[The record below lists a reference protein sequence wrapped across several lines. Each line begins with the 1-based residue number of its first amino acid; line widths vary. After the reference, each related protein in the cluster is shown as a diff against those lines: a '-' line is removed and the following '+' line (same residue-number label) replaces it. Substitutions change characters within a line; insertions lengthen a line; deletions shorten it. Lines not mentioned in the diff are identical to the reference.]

1 MRDTTPQNWRLQLAL
16 KFTAV
21 ICGCILLL
29 ASAHSESASLDF
41 AVLIKFIAEQL
52 QTSAQLKWFF
62 GIIFLS
68 AGIFIIPG
76 KVVPQR
82 SFRGAKELSNDYY
95 VLYLVDKYHVEK
107 NLALDQII
115 AQDKIFP
122 SIDDALLFIHQLE
135 CPQEINL
142 PLAVKSPIEPSFVPQ
157 EQTKPEADTQ
167 SLSELETLKNPFS
180 TIQVPDADAH
190 QETGDEARRIRI
202 IIVLGIFLFVTLL
215 CGLIYA
221 ISNSVQPVTPSAVP
235 VVPASNPTMVL
246 PATQNSDQVVSGSIT
261 SQESLGAA
269 ETKDSSKSAVVMPIN
284 ERWIGTWI
292 QEGGGK
298 QKLLVTAN
306 LLKFADEQF
315 TWTGVRPKG
324 VLQCCLA
331 FYEGATSKADLVA
344 RISGAQD
351 PITLKPEAQKTL
363 GLINSLS
370 EGNFK
375 RIVFADPNL
384 KKYFF
389 INDQNFVYRISR
401 DLGDKVDVVV
411 EQYKRQE

>member
-1 MRDTTPQNWRLQLAL
+1 MQDTAPQNWRLQLAL
-16 KFTAV
+16 KFTAM

-52 QTSAQLKWFF
+52 QTSTQLKWFF

-68 AGIFIIPG
+68 AGIFFIPG
-76 KVVPQR
+76 KVAPQR
-82 SFRGAKELSNDYY
+82 SFRGAKELSNDSY

-115 AQDKIFP
+115 AHDKIFP

-135 CPQEINL
+135 CPQEISL
-142 PLAVKSPIEPSFVPQ
+142 PLPVKSPIEPSFTPQ
-157 EQTKPEADTQ
+157 EQTKTEADTQ
-167 SLSELETLKNPFS
+167 SSSPSETLKHPFS
-180 TIQVPDADAH
+180 TIQVPNPDTH
-190 QETGDEARRIRI
+190 QETGDESRQIRV
-202 IIVLGIFLFVTLL
+202 IIVLGIFLFVTILG
-215 CGLIYA
+215 GLIYA
-221 ISNSVQPVTPSAVP
+221 ISHSVQPVSPAAVP
-235 VVPASNPTMVL
+235 VVSPSSPTMAL
-246 PATQNSDQVVSGSIT
+246 PATQNSDQVVSGPIT
-261 SQESLGAA
+261 SQESLSAA
-269 ETKDSSKSAVVMPIN
+269 EAKDSSKSPAVMPIN
-284 ERWIGTWI
+284 ERWIGMWI

-324 VLQCCLA
+324 IVQCCLA
-331 FYEGATSKADLVA
+331 FYEGATSKADLIA

-363 GLINSLS
+363 ALINNLS

-375 RIVFADPNL
+375 RIVFADPAL

>member
-1 MRDTTPQNWRLQLAL
+1 MQDTAPQNWRLQLAL
-16 KFTAV
+16 KFTAI
-21 ICGCILLL
+21 ICGSILLL

-41 AVLIKFIAEQL
+41 AVLIKFVAEQL

-68 AGIFIIPG
+68 AGIFFIPEKIG
-76 KVVPQR
+76 PQKY
-82 SFRGAKELSNDYY
+82 FRGAKQFSNDSY
-95 VLYLVDKYHVEK
+95 VLYLVDTYHVEK

-115 AQDKIFP
+115 AHDKIFS

-142 PLAVKSPIEPSFVPQ
+142 PLPVKSPIEPSFTPQ
-157 EQTKPEADTQ
+157 EQTNPKADTQ
-167 SLSELETLKNPFS
+167 APSELGALNNPFS
-180 TIQVPDADAH
+180 TIQVSDPDKH
-190 QETGDEARRIRI
+190 QEAGDEAKRNRVIL
-202 IIVLGIFLFVTLL
+202 VLGIFLFVTLL
-215 CGLIYA
+215 GGLIYA
-221 ISNSVQPVTPSAVP
+221 ISHSVQPVTPSAAP
-235 VVPASNPTMVL
+235 VVSASNPTMAL
-246 PATQNSDQVVSGSIT
+246 PATQNSDQVVSGPIT
-261 SQESLGAA
+261 SRESSSTA
-269 ETKDSSKSAVVMPIN
+269 ETKDSSKSAAVMPIN
-284 ERWIGTWI
+284 ERWIGMWI
-292 QEGGGK
+292 QDGGGK

-306 LLKFADEQF
+306 ILKFADEQF

-331 FYEGATSKADLVA
+331 FYEGATSKADLIA

-351 PITLKPEAQKTL
+351 PITLKPEAQKNL
-363 GLINSLS
+363 GLINNLS

-375 RIVFADPNL
+375 RIVFADPAL

>member
-1 MRDTTPQNWRLQLAL
+1 M
-16 KFTAV
+16 
-21 ICGCILLL
+21 ICGCVLLL
-29 ASAHSESASLDF
+29 ASVHSESSPLDF
-41 AVLIKFIAEQL
+41 AALIKFIAEQL
-52 QTSAQLKWFF
+52 QTSAQLQWFF

-68 AGIFIIPG
+68 AGIFFIPG
-76 KVVPQR
+76 KVVSRR
-82 SFRGAKELSNDYY
+82 SFRGAKELSNDSY

-107 NLALDQII
+107 SLALDQII

-142 PLAVKSPIEPSFVPQ
+142 PLPVKSSIEPSFAPR
-157 EQTKPEADTQ
+157 EHTKSEVDTQ
-167 SLSELETLKNPFS
+167 PLSELEALKNPFS
-180 TIQVPDADAH
+180 TTQVPDPDTHQDAR
-190 QETGDEARRIRI
+190 DEARRNRI
-202 IIVLGIFLFVTLL
+202 ITVLGIFLFITLL
-215 CGLIYA
+215 GGLIYA
-221 ISNSVQPVTPSAVP
+221 ISHSVQPVTPSAVP
-235 VVPASNPTMVL
+235 VVPASNPTMAL

-261 SQESLGAA
+261 SQQPLSAA
-269 ETKDSSKSAVVMPIN
+269 ETKDSSKPAVVMPIN
-284 ERWIGTWI
+284 ERWIGMWN

-306 LLKFADEQF
+306 LLKFADEEF

-375 RIVFADPNL
+375 RIVFADPSL

>member
-1 MRDTTPQNWRLQLAL
+1 MRDTTPQHWRLQLAL
-16 KFTAV
+16 KFTAM

-29 ASAHSESASLDF
+29 ASAHSESASFDF
-41 AVLIKFIAEQL
+41 AVLIKFVVEQL

-68 AGIFIIPG
+68 AGIFFIPG
-76 KVVPQR
+76 KVAPQR
-82 SFRGAKELSNDYY
+82 SFRGAKQLSNDSYI
-95 VLYLVDKYHVEK
+95 LYLVDKYHVEK

-115 AQDKIFP
+115 AHDKIFP

-142 PLAVKSPIEPSFVPQ
+142 PLPVKLPIEPSFTPQ
-157 EQTKPEADTQ
+157 ERTNPEADTQ
-167 SLSELETLKNPFS
+167 APSELEALNNPFS
-180 TIQVPDADAH
+180 TIQVSDPEKH
-190 QETGDEARRIRI
+190 QEAEDEARRIRI

-215 CGLIYA
+215 GGLIYA
-221 ISNSVQPVTPSAVP
+221 ISHSVQPVTPSGAP
-235 VVPASNPTMVL
+235 VVSASNPTMAL
-246 PATQNSDQVVSGSIT
+246 PGTQNSDQVVSGPIT
-261 SQESLGAA
+261 SQESSSTA
-269 ETKDSSKSAVVMPIN
+269 ETKDSSKSAAVMPIN
-284 ERWIGTWI
+284 ERWIGMWI
-292 QEGGGK
+292 QDGGGK

-306 LLKFADEQF
+306 ILKFADEQF

-331 FYEGATSKADLVA
+331 FYEGATSKADLIA

-351 PITLKPEAQKTL
+351 PVTLKPEAQKNL
-363 GLINSLS
+363 GLINNLS

-375 RIVFADPNL
+375 RIVFADPAL

>member
-1 MRDTTPQNWRLQLAL
+1 MRDTAPQNWRLQLAL
-16 KFTAV
+16 KFTAI

-29 ASAHSESASLDF
+29 ASAHLESTSFDF
-41 AVLIKFIAEQL
+41 AVLNKFIAEQF

-68 AGIFIIPG
+68 AGFFFIPG
-76 KVVPQR
+76 KVVPHR
-82 SFRGAKELSNDYY
+82 SFRGAKQLSNDSY

-115 AQDKIFP
+115 AHDKIFP

-135 CPQEINL
+135 CHQEINL
-142 PLAVKSPIEPSFVPQ
+142 PLPVKSLIEPSFTPQ

-167 SLSELETLKNPFS
+167 SLSELGALKNPFS
-180 TIQVPDADAH
+180 TIQGPDANAH
-190 QETGDEARRIRI
+190 QETGDETKRIRV

-215 CGLIYA
+215 GGLIYA
-221 ISNSVQPVTPSAVP
+221 ISHSVQPASPSGVP
-235 VVPASNPTMVL
+235 VVSASNPTTAL
-246 PATQNSDQVVSGSIT
+246 SATQNSDQVVSGQIA

-269 ETKDSSKSAVVMPIN
+269 ETKDSSKSPAPIPIN
-284 ERWIGTWI
+284 ERWLGMWS

-306 LLKFADEQF
+306 LLKFADEEF

-351 PITLKPEAQKTL
+351 PITLKPEAQKAL

-375 RIVFADPNL
+375 RIVFADPVL
-384 KKYFF
+384 KKHFF

-401 DLGDKVDVVV
+401 DLDDKVDVVV

>member
-1 MRDTTPQNWRLQLAL
+1 MQDTAPQNWRLQLAL
-16 KFTAV
+16 KFTAM

-41 AVLIKFIAEQL
+41 AVLIKFITEQL
-52 QTSAQLKWFF
+52 QTSTQLKWFF

-68 AGIFIIPG
+68 AGIFFIPG
-76 KVVPQR
+76 KVAPQR
-82 SFRGAKELSNDYY
+82 SFRGAKELSNDSY

-115 AQDKIFP
+115 AHDKIFP

-135 CPQEINL
+135 CPQEISL
-142 PLAVKSPIEPSFVPQ
+142 PLPVKSPIEPSFTPQ
-157 EQTKPEADTQ
+157 EQTKTEADTQ
-167 SLSELETLKNPFS
+167 SSSPSETLKHPFS
-180 TIQVPDADAH
+180 TIQVPDPDAH
-190 QETGDEARRIRI
+190 QEIGDESRQIRV
-202 IIVLGIFLFVTLL
+202 IIVLSIFLFVTVLG
-215 CGLIYA
+215 GLIYA
-221 ISNSVQPVTPSAVP
+221 ISHSVQPVSPAAVP
-235 VVPASNPTMVL
+235 VVSPSSPTMAL
-246 PATQNSDQVVSGSIT
+246 PATQNSDQVVSGPIT
-261 SQESLGAA
+261 SQESLSAA
-269 ETKDSSKSAVVMPIN
+269 EAKDSSKSPAVMPIN
-284 ERWIGTWI
+284 ERWIGMWI
-292 QEGGGK
+292 QDSGGK

-324 VLQCCLA
+324 IVQCCLA
-331 FYEGATSKADLVA
+331 FYEGATSKADLIA

-363 GLINSLS
+363 ALINNLS

-375 RIVFADPNL
+375 RIVFADPAL

>member
-1 MRDTTPQNWRLQLAL
+1 MRDTVPQNWRLQLAL
-16 KFTAV
+16 KSTAI

-68 AGIFIIPG
+68 AGIFFIPEKIG
-76 KVVPQR
+76 PQKY
-82 SFRGAKELSNDYY
+82 FRGAKQLSNDSY

-115 AQDKIFP
+115 AHDKIFS

-142 PLAVKSPIEPSFVPQ
+142 PLPVKLPIEPSFTPQ
-157 EQTKPEADTQ
+157 EQTNPEADTQ
-167 SLSELETLKNPFS
+167 ALSELEALKNPFS
-180 TIQVPDADAH
+180 TIQVSDPDKH
-190 QETGDEARRIRI
+190 QETEDEAKRNRA

-215 CGLIYA
+215 GGLIYA
-221 ISNSVQPVTPSAVP
+221 ISHSVQPVTPSVAP
-235 VVPASNPTMVL
+235 VVSASNPTMAL
-246 PATQNSDQVVSGSIT
+246 PATQNSDQVVSGPIT
-261 SQESLGAA
+261 SRESSSTA
-269 ETKDSSKSAVVMPIN
+269 ETKDSSKSAAVMPIN
-284 ERWIGTWI
+284 ERWIGMWI
-292 QEGGGK
+292 QDGGGK

-306 LLKFADEQF
+306 ILKFADEQF

-331 FYEGATSKADLVA
+331 FYEGATSKGDLIA

-351 PITLKPEAQKTL
+351 PITLKPEAQKNL
-363 GLINSLS
+363 GLINNLS

-375 RIVFADPNL
+375 RIVFADPAL

>member
-1 MRDTTPQNWRLQLAL
+1 MRDTAPHNWRLGLAL
-16 KFTAV
+16 KFTAM

-29 ASAHSESASLDF
+29 DSARSEISPLDF

-68 AGIFIIPG
+68 AGIFFIPG
-76 KVVPQR
+76 KAVPQR
-82 SFRGAKELSNDYY
+82 SFRGAKELSNDSY
-95 VLYLVDKYHVEK
+95 VLYLVNKYHVEK

-142 PLAVKSPIEPSFVPQ
+142 PLPSKSPIEPSFASQ
-157 EQTKPEADTQ
+157 EQTKSEADTQ
-167 SLSELETLKNPFS
+167 SLSELEALKNPFS
-180 TIQVPDADAH
+180 TIQVPGSNTD
-190 QETGDEARRIRI
+190 QETGDEARRNRMF
-202 IIVLGIFLFVTLL
+202 IVLGIFLFVTLL
-215 CGLIYA
+215 GGIIYA
-221 ISNSVQPVTPSAVP
+221 ISHSVQPVTPSAVP
-235 VVPASNPTMVL
+235 LVSVSNPTMVL
-246 PATQNSDQVVSGSIT
+246 PETQNSDQAVSGSIT
-261 SQESLGAA
+261 SQQPLSAA
-269 ETKDSSKSAVVMPIN
+269 ETKDSSKPAVVMPIN
-284 ERWIGTWI
+284 ERWIGMWN

-306 LLKFADEQF
+306 LLKFADEEF

-344 RISGAQD
+344 RVSGAQD

>member
-1 MRDTTPQNWRLQLAL
+1 MQDTAPQNWRLQLAL
-16 KFTAV
+16 KFTAM

-41 AVLIKFIAEQL
+41 AVLIKFITEQL

-68 AGIFIIPG
+68 AGIFFIPG

-82 SFRGAKELSNDYY
+82 SFRGAKQLSNDSY
-95 VLYLVDKYHVEK
+95 VLYLVDKYQVEK

-115 AQDKIFP
+115 AHDKIFP

-135 CPQEINL
+135 CPQEIKL
-142 PLAVKSPIEPSFVPQ
+142 PLPVKPAIEPSFAPQ

-180 TIQVPDADAH
+180 TIQVPDTDAH

-221 ISNSVQPVTPSAVP
+221 ISNSVQPVTSSAVP
-235 VVPASNPTMVL
+235 VVPASNPTMAL

-261 SQESLGAA
+261 SQESLSAA
-269 ETKDSSKSAVVMPIN
+269 EAKDSSKSAAVMPIN

-384 KKYFF
+384 KKHFF